1 MKDCE
6 FLRLI
11 EEIGVFLDL
20 KMTTIVQ
27 VIEFYKRFN
36 ESETHSYKQEVQ
48 ANFYKKK
55 RDFSLSFKR

>member
-11 EEIGVFLDL
+11 EEIGVFLEL

-36 ESETHSYKQEVQ
+36 ESEPHSYKQEVLQ
-48 ANFYKKK
+48 T
-55 RDFSLSFKR
+55 FSNIYFL